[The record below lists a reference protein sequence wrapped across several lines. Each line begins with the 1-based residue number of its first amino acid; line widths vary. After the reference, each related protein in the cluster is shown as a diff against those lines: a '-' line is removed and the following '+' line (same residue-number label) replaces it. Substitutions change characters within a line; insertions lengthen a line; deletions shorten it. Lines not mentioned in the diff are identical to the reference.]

1 MDACKE
7 ELLRL
12 SSEKDKEV
20 ETYLEEFTEEK
31 VAATMQI
38 KQKYSK
44 MLTLLKVS
52 AAKPGN
58 QAAAAEKIA
67 ALEEKK
73 RGEESEILA
82 ELAQKRAENLQEI
95 KNKYNQLAA
104 DVKLDFNGLKEA
116 LKRIKAETEGEKD
129 IDNIDISVST
139 QLASQQEYGLDGGR
153 GVMGD
158 RKR

>member
-1 MDACKE
+1 LTVKLNSQVKISKIVEMNEDNSYGGDNVVRSIMDVCKE
-7 ELLRL
+7 QLLKL

-20 ETYLEEFTEEK
+20 EAYLEEFAEEK
-31 VAATMQI
+31 VVATMQI

-73 RGEESEILA
+73 RGEEAEILA
-82 ELAQKRAENLQEI
+82 ELSDKRT
-95 KNKYNQLAA
+95 
-104 DVKLDFNGLKEA
+104 EA
-116 LKRIKAETEGEKD
+116 L
-129 IDNIDISVST
+129 
-139 QLASQQEYGLDGGR
+139 
-153 GVMGD
+153 
-158 RKR
+158 

>member
-1 MDACKE
+1 MTVKLNSQVKISKIVEMNEDNSYGGDNVVRSIMDVCKE
-7 ELLRL
+7 QLLKL

-20 ETYLEEFTEEK
+20 EAYLEEFAEEK
-31 VAATMQI
+31 VVATMQI

-73 RGEESEILA
+73 RGEEAEILA
-82 ELAQKRAENLQEI
+82 ELSDKRT
-95 KNKYNQLAA
+95 
-104 DVKLDFNGLKEA
+104 EA
-116 LKRIKAETEGEKD
+116 L
-129 IDNIDISVST
+129 
-139 QLASQQEYGLDGGR
+139 
-153 GVMGD
+153 
-158 RKR
+158 

>member
-1 MDACKE
+1 MNEDNSYGTTSDETQSVKKIMDACKE

-58 QAAAAEKIA
+58 
-67 ALEEKK
+67 
-73 RGEESEILA
+73 
-82 ELAQKRAENLQEI
+82 
-95 KNKYNQLAA
+95 
-104 DVKLDFNGLKEA
+104 
-116 LKRIKAETEGEKD
+116 
-129 IDNIDISVST
+129 
-139 QLASQQEYGLDGGR
+139 
-153 GVMGD
+153 
-158 RKR
+158 